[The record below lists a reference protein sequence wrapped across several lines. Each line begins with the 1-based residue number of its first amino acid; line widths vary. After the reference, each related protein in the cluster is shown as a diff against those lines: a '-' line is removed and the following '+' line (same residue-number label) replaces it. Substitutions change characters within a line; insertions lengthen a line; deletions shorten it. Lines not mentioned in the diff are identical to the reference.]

1 MKQGTRSAPL
11 TPKFSV
17 SELSGD
23 TRSGLTPRLPSPASG
38 QDKRADQQVP
48 APIGSRAQ
56 SVSVD
61 QNTGVK
67 LS

>member
-1 MKQGTRSAPL
+1 MPLAPKL
-11 TPKFSV
+11 SV
-17 SELSGD
+17 AELSGE
-23 TRSGLTPRLPSPASG
+23 TRSGLTPRLPFLADG

-48 APIGSRAQ
+48 ASIGSRAQ